1 MRIKSLIVLVS
12 IIALTGCFSSLK
24 PSKINT
30 DSQKALTKQEE
41 KINKILDKI
50 DVNGT
55 ASGIQ
60 TSALS
65 YGVQYSLSQ
74 VENPSIEVGTAKA
87 LNERVISIIGSPN
100 LDEAKRI
107 KATVDLLNSEI
118 AEERKRGESLLKER
132 DKIIIKLQKEK
143 VDLTNAYEDE
153 IDLMSDKAKQI
164 AKQAD
169 ANQSVLDTM
178 GGMMGLNAVFWGIKK
193 FFFTSLT
200 WIVVFAIIFLILR
213 IAAMSN
219 PIAAAAFSI
228 FNLLGSLFL
237 SLIKALT
244 PQAFEMAKYVP
255 QKISNEFKDALVK
268 IVDSIQLLKEKQKD
282 IPDKT
287 FTLQD
292 ILNKLDKEM
301 DVANKQTIE
310 KILKEEKWK
319 M

>member
-1 MRIKSLIVLVS
+1 MFLPSFINLSLMLEGHANPAS
-12 IIALTGCFSSLK
+12 PPHKAEKAIA
-24 PSKINT
+24 
-30 DSQKALTKQEE
+30 KAAKQEE

-107 KATVDLLNSEI
+107 KATVDLLKSEI

-193 FFFTSLT
+193 FFFTSYLNFH
-200 WIVVFAIIFLILR
+200 IRF
-213 IAAMSN
+213 
-219 PIAAAAFSI
+219 
-228 FNLLGSLFL
+228 SLFNRNGQATTKF
-237 SLIKALT
+237 SMIPSPTFNIFPRMNMNIK
-244 PQAFEMAKYVP
+244 F
-255 QKISNEFKDALVK
+255 VK
-268 IVDSIQLLKEKQKD
+268 IHYITTRAYSFY
-282 IPDKT
+282 PH
-287 FTLQD
+287 
-292 ILNKLDKEM
+292 
-301 DVANKQTIE
+301 
-310 KILKEEKWK
+310 
-319 M
+319 

>member
-1 MRIKSLIVLVS
+1 MQFKNLTVLALALV
-12 IIALTGCFSSLK
+12 LTGCFSSLR

-41 KINKILDKI
+41 KVDKILDKI
-50 DVNGT
+50 ETNDAKNN
-55 ASGIQ
+55 IQ
-60 TSALS
+60 TSALT

-87 LNERVISIIGSPN
+87 LNERVISIIGSPK

-118 AEERKRGESLLKER
+118 IEERKRGESLLRER
-132 DKIIIKLQKEK
+132 DAIIIKLQKEK
-143 VDLTNAYEDE
+143 
-153 IDLMSDKAKQI
+153 IDLEKAYDDQVDEMSDKAKEI

-169 ANQSVLDTM
+169 ANKSVIDTM
-178 GGMMGLNAVFWGIKK
+178 GGLMGLNAVFWGLKK
-193 FFFTSLT
+193 FFLSSLT
-200 WIVVFAIIFLILR
+200 AIIIFSILFLILR

-219 PIAAAAFSI
+219 PFAAAAFSI

-237 SLIKALT
+237 SLIEALT

-255 QKISNEFKDALVK
+255 QKISNEFKDVLLK

-282 IPDKT
+282 IPDKV

-292 ILNKLDKEM
+292 VLNKFDKEM
-301 DVANKQTIE
+301 DISNKQTVE

>member
-12 IIALTGCFSSLK
+12 ILTLTGCFSSLK

-30 DSQKALTKQEE
+30 DSQKALIKQEE
-41 KINKILDKI
+41 KIDKILDKI
-50 DVNGT
+50 EVNGT

-100 LDEAKRI
+100 LDETKRI

-143 VDLTNAYEDE
+143 IDLTNAYEQE
-153 IDLMSDKAKQI
+153 IDSMSDKAKQI

-200 WIVVFAIIFLILR
+200 WIVIFSVIFLILR

-268 IVDSIQLLKEKQKD
+268 IVDSVQILKEKQKD
-282 IPDKT
+282 IPDKI

-292 ILNKLDKEM
+292 ILNKFDKEM
-301 DVANKQTIE
+301 DSSNKETIE

-319 M
+319 K

>member
-1 MRIKSLIVLVS
+1 MRIKSLIVLAS

-30 DSQKALTKQEE
+30 DSQKALIKQEE
-41 KINKILDKI
+41 KINKIVDKI
-50 DVNGT
+50 EGNET
-55 ASGIQ
+55 ASEIQ

-200 WIVVFAIIFLILR
+200 WIVIFAIIFLVLR

-219 PIAAAAFSI
+219 PFAAAAFSI
-228 FNLLGSLFL
+228 FNLIGSFIL
-237 SLIKALT
+237 SCIKALT
-244 PQAFEMAKYVP
+244 PQAFEMAKYIPEKV
-255 QKISNEFKDALVK
+255 SNEFKDALVK

>member
-1 MRIKSLIVLVS
+1 MRIKSLIVLIV
-12 IIALTGCFSSLK
+12 IITLTGCFSLK
-24 PSKINT
+24 PSKTNI
-30 DSQKALTKQEE
+30 DSQKVVTKQEE
-41 KINKILDKI
+41 KIDKILDKI
-50 DVNGT
+50 DKNHVDRE
-55 ASGIQ
+55 IQ

-65 YGVQYSLSQ
+65 FGVQYSLSQ

-100 LDEAKRI
+100 LDETKRI

-143 VDLTNAYEDE
+143 IDLTTAYEKEVDE
-153 IDLMSDKAKQI
+153 MSNKAKQI
-164 AKQAD
+164 AQQAD
-169 ANQSVLDTM
+169 ANKSVIDTM
-178 GGMMGLNAVFWGIKK
+178 GGMMGLNAVFWGLKK

-200 WIVVFAIIFLILR
+200 WIVIFCIAFLILR

-268 IVDSIQLLKEKQKD
+268 VVDSIQLLKEKQKD

-292 ILNKLDKEM
+292 VLNKFDKEM
-301 DVANKQTIE
+301 DTSNKQTVE